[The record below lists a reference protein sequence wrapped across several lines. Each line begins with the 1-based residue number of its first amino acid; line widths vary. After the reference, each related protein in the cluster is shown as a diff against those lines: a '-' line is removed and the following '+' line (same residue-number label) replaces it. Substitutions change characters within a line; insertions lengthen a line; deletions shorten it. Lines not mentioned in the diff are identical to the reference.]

1 VASVCPISSDVKVL
15 SFAAVGFHGREWW
28 TRFASSALALAT
40 LSAPASA
47 QSSATYVD
55 LAPDLAS
62 RIAAA
67 LVPAAPVRLTFARDD
82 ERMQAEVA
90 RLLGARGFRVV
101 DNDGAA
107 AVGGGCFAN
116 LRERVCVAEIG
127 RGEARRAVMTTRPH
141 DADAAVNR
149 DPVIA
154 LELRPIYT
162 QRSPMIDV
170 VDADGKLL
178 VLTPEAVTLIA
189 NIDGGSLTGR
199 VVASQPIRTLR
210 VWPRD
215 LRGTLRVTASGFE
228 AFLPGVTCRGTSSPF
243 TLACADESEP
253 WPIGLD
259 NSGLAPS
266 RNTFST
272 PEGLTF
278 YEAASLGG
286 GRWLVVGEQ
295 GVLTFLDAGR
305 RVTARGDSAD
315 HATGFPESCASD
327 STYVVT
333 AARAAE
339 TRHDALRLSR
349 VVNGQLVPLP
359 STIALPGVL
368 TALWA
373 APGARAATAIVH
385 DFTAGRY
392 EAFHVTLSCA
402 R

>member
-1 VASVCPISSDVKVL
+1 VCPIPITRDVKVL
-15 SFAAVGFHGREWW
+15 SFAAVGCHGREWW

-47 QSSATYVD
+47 QTSGTNVD

-62 RIAAA
+62 KIAAA
-67 LVPAAPVRLTFARDD
+67 LAPAAAVRLSFAKDD
-82 ERMQAEVA
+82 ERVQAEVA

-101 DNDGAA
+101 ETGDAA
-107 AVGGGCFAN
+107 EVRGSCLAN

-127 RGEARRAVMTTRPH
+127 RGEARRVVMSTRAHEGRASVEP
-141 DADAAVNR
+141 
-149 DPVIA
+149 DPVVA
-154 LELRPIYT
+154 VELRPLYT
-162 QRSPMIDV
+162 QRGPMLDV
-170 VDADGKLL
+170 AEADGTLL
-178 VLTPEAVTLIA
+178 VLTPDAVRLVA
-189 NIDGGSLTGR
+189 NTGDSLTGR
-199 VVASQPIRTLR
+199 TIALQPITTSR

-215 LRGTLRVTASGFE
+215 LRGTVRVTASGFE

-243 TLACADESEP
+243 RLTCADESEP

-272 PEGLTF
+272 PEGLIF

-295 GVLTFLDAGR
+295 GVLTFLDAR
-305 RVTARGDSAD
+305 RAVTARGPSAD
-315 HATGFPESCASD
+315 HAIGFPEGCGFD
-327 STYVVT
+327 SAYVVT
-333 AARAAE
+333 AARAPEAIG
-339 TRHDALRLSR
+339 DALQLSR
-349 VVNGQLVPLP
+349 LVNGQLLPLS

-385 DFTAGRY
+385 DFNTGRY
-392 EAFHVTLSCA
+392 EAFHVTLSCS